1 MKSPPMTSFITG
13 IPRLTFCVE
22 LGRVGPTAVSAAFYL
37 FIYFLYLRI
46 IICTGKLFSFEISFR
61 TALLGEPRV
70 MLRRAAWRSRPL
82 GGGGVCQGEDDYWM
96 AARSEFSAGTVDP
109 VAIFEFEQS
118 PFPSHFE
125 SRSDD

>member
-13 IPRLTFCVE
+13 IPRLTFASSW
-22 LGRVGPTAVSAAFYL
+22 GAWGPPQFPLPFS
-37 FIYFLYLRI
+37 YFLYLRI